1 LAISKQRKDELV
13 TQYIEQLKKSNG
25 VILADY
31 RGLSVSDAENI
42 RHTLRPIGGKFQV
55 IKNRLMILALK
66 EMNISFPEELLLGPT
81 AAGFCFDEVPPVA
94 KVFTDTVKDL
104 EALRIKGGWIGA
116 SVMTAAQVLT
126 IADLPSRE
134 VLLGQVL
141 GTINAPASQ
150 VVGVVAGG
158 IRQIVNVL
166 QAYVDKL
173 EEAGGAPGTVIEQVT
188 QPA

>member
-1 LAISKQRKDELV
+1 MSK
-13 TQYIEQLKKSNG
+13 G
-25 VILADY
+25 MILADY

-55 IKNRLMILALK
+55 IKNRLMLLALK
-66 EMNISFPEELLLGPT
+66 EVDMPLPEELLLGPT
-81 AAGFCFDEVPPVA
+81 VAGFCFDEVPPVA
-94 KVFTDTVKDL
+94 KVFTDVAKDL
-104 EALRIKGGWIGA
+104 EALRVKGGIIGT
-116 SVMTAAQVLT
+116 SVMTAEQVLT

-150 VVGVVAGG
+150 IVGVVASG

-173 EEAGGAPGTVIEQVT
+173 EEAGSAPSAALEQAAG
-188 QPA
+188 PA